1 MPSTKHG
8 DGDMASPRIALDEQ
22 SAGTAEDPLGT
33 RKHRVLFE
41 LWRWSVILMLG
52 WSVVT
57 KAMAPKYLRGALRF
71 DGFAEPLIPYVF
83 MGVVGAELIV
93 AALLF
98 ANSRSRWAPALTGAL
113 FSVFSTQLVVFLLAP
128 GKYPGF
134 CGCGLP
140 TIWDGRIGLG
150 VGLAR
155 NLLVLWG
162 AVWAWQRF
170 SRTGATLDPPSP

>member
-1 MPSTKHG
+1 
-8 DGDMASPRIALDEQ
+8 MASPTMAFGTR
-22 SAGTAEDPLGT
+22 SAETGEDSLST
-33 RKHRVLFE
+33 RKHRVIFE
-41 LWRWSVILMLG
+41 LWRWAVILMLG
-52 WSVVT
+52 WSIVI
-57 KAMAPKYLRGALRF
+57 KATAPKFLRGALRF
-71 DGFAEPLIPYVF
+71 DGFPEPLISFVF

-93 AALLF
+93 AALLLVS
-98 ANSRSRWAPALTGAL
+98 SRSRWAPALTGAL
-113 FSVFSTQLVVFLLAP
+113 FLVFSAQLVFFLLAP

-150 VGLAR
+150 VGLGR

-170 SRTGATLDPPSP
+170 SRAAATLDLPTS